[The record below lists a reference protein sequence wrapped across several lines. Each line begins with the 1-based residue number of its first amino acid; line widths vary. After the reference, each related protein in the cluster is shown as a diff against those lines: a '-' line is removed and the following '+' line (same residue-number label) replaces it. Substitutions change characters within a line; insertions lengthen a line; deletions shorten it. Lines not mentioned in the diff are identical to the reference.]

1 MTMFSTS
8 QVEYHFN
15 HPCRCICSAKSASN
29 SNGFLSNNEVG
40 DHPNNMSFF
49 VGSCWLP
56 NKGSNVINRMKY
68 DDDLCELLLDASF
81 THSSLGDIHQISA
94 CPLNNSLSLQHNRI
108 LTTHRSTSTETKDS
122 LMMDTVVWQLPPSSN
137 LGPNVDDE
145 DDALIDSQ
153 VLEELINFSNLQGRS
168 NEPNYTVSSAAWHS
182 HTENQI
188 ITSNYS
194 GEIKLWDLH
203 TQQTHGEWNINES
216 NWRND
221 TSRRIVCDPHD
232 PNRIAIPNGCDIVF
246 LDTRT
251 AATPA
256 MVLRACHRY
265 GVTDFDAN
273 PNRPFVYATAGQDSF
288 IKFHDVRQI
297 VTSSHGSSSPL
308 LKMIKGGHTHWVST
322 IRFNPYHDQLLVST
336 GTDSAVNLWRISS
349 ISSAPILEVS
359 EEAPYSGSRLGGS
372 GTTDDEE
379 YFTLSRSHD
388 SASAPNV
395 DATAPDIN
403 VQKYEH
409 QESVYGMTWIDPWCY
424 VSLSYD
430 GHVVLHH
437 VPSREKYKI
446 LL

>member
-1 MTMFSTS
+1 MFSTS

-15 HPCRCICSAKSASN
+15 HPYRCICCAKSASN
-29 SNGFLSNNEVG
+29 SNGFISTNEFG
-40 DHPNNMSFF
+40 DHHNNMSFF

-56 NKGSNVINRMKY
+56 NKGSNVVKRMKY

-81 THSSLGDIHQISA
+81 THLSLGDIHQLSA
-94 CPLNNSLSLQHNRI
+94 CPLYDSMSLPNNRI
-108 LTTHRSTSTETKDS
+108 LTTHRSTSIETNHS
-122 LMMDTVVWQLPPSSN
+122 MMMDTVVWQLPPESN
-137 LGPNVDDE
+137 LGATVDDE
-145 DDALIDSQ
+145 DDALIEPQ
-153 VLEELINFSNLQGRS
+153 ILEELLNFSNLQGSS
-168 NEPNYTVSSAAWHS
+168 NEPDYTISSAAWHS
-182 HTENQI
+182 HRENHI
-188 ITSNYS
+188 ITSSYS

-203 TQQTHGEWNINES
+203 TQQTCGEWNIHEIS
-216 NWRND
+216 TCRNA

-232 PNRIAIPNGCDIVF
+232 PNRIAIANGCDIVF
-246 LDTRT
+246 LDTRST
-251 AATPA
+251 ATSA
-256 MVLRACHRY
+256 MVLKGCHRY
-265 GVTDFDAN
+265 GITDFDAN
-273 PNRPFVYATAGQDSF
+273 PNRPFVYVTAGQDSF

-297 VTSSHGSSSPL
+297 VTSSHSTSSPL

-359 EEAPYSGSRLGGS
+359 EEATFTGKLGSS
-372 GTTDDEE
+372 GTTDDDE
-379 YFTLSRSHD
+379 YYTLSQSRD
-388 SASAPNV
+388 SASGPHV
-395 DATAPDIN
+395 DTTAPDIN

-437 VPSREKYKI
+437 VPSKEKYKI